1 MAAVWHRWQVSCDEL
16 DTEGRPFSTTVLTVK
31 KDENEA
37 RKNTGWGPRA
47 MRSDVCVVYRG
58 EWEQSK

>member
-1 MAAVWHRWQVSCDEL
+1 MSAPWHRWQVSCDEL
-16 DTEGRPFSTTVLTVK
+16 DTEGRPFFTVVLTVK

-47 MRSDVCVVYRG
+47 MRSDVYVAYQG
-58 EWEQSK
+58 EWEQSE